1 MDQAQEQRVQ
11 AIGRQLQELSEQHQQ
26 SNRGWLN
33 KLMAHT
39 IADEDFRIQALRF
52 VDVLPSLENDTAL
65 AQHLQEH
72 FGHLE
77 LPLLAEWGIKQAD
90 TLWAVRI
97 ASPTV
102 RYTLRGLARHFMGGS
117 NSTQAL
123 VTVKKLRNKEM
134 NFTLDLLGEAT
145 ISNAESDHYQRDY
158 QKLIQQMSPAVAE
171 WKPQTLLD
179 NSHQRSSPR
188 LNLSLKLSSLYSQ
201 INSAD
206 PVGSVRAIG
215 QRLRPVLRDARKA
228 GVFINLDMEQ
238 YEFKHIVLQSFYQI
252 MMEDEFRDWPD
263 VGIAIQAYLK
273 DTVEDLQQLID
284 WVKRRGTPIT
294 VRLVRGAYWDYE
306 TVIASQNNWDCPVWQ
321 NKTDTDASYEQC
333 LNLLFKHHPDIETA
347 VASHNYRS
355 IAYAITL
362 SESYNIKPLQFEF
375 QMLYGMADN
384 LKSTL
389 VDMGFRLR
397 VYVPYGETLPGM
409 SYLVRRLLENSSG
422 QSMLDFGLSETEQT
436 INFSPPIKHIES
448 NDKPKK
454 RDHFFNIPTL
464 RFTATRER
472 KQFAQTLSELP
483 NTFDNHYPLII
494 HGEAVQGNDEIL
506 SYNPAQPD
514 QIVGTVSTANQ
525 SQADDALN
533 AAIEA
538 SKHWHRRPIVER
550 AGYLKDIATRLQ
562 QQRMTFAAWQVYEA
576 GKNWREAD
584 ADVCEAIDF
593 LNYYA
598 EQAVKLE
605 QNQINE
611 MNGEYNQCYH
621 RGKGIS
627 LVIPPWN
634 FPLAI
639 LTGMLSA
646 TIVSGNTA
654 ILKPSSLTPVI
665 AANFM
670 QLIMDSGL
678 PPGVVNFLPGSGQ
691 EIGEYLALKPEINLI
706 AFTGSQQVG
715 TRLIELGS
723 KLQPGQTHIKHV
735 IAEMGGK
742 NTLIIDQDADLDDAI
757 LGTLHSA
764 FGFQGQ
770 KCSAASRVIVV
781 GKIYSRFIERLIA
794 ATKSLAIGNPVNPG
808 HFMGPVIDH
817 ISQQRILDTIQN
829 SKQAGEL
836 LLFDQGS
843 IPREGYYIP
852 PTIFTRVDP
861 YSALAQEEIFGP
873 VLAIIPVDDFEQ
885 AIDIANNT
893 HYALTGGLYSR
904 QPSHLQLARETFQV
918 GNLYL
923 NRKITG
929 ALVSRQPFG
938 GFKMSGVGSK
948 AGGKDYLLQFMDTV
962 CVTENTIRR
971 GFAPKVNKEL

>member
-1 MDQAQEQRVQ
+1 MDQAQEQRIQ
-11 AIGRQLQELSEQHQQ
+11 AIGRQLQELAAQQHQ
-26 SNRGWLN
+26 SGRGWLN
-33 KLMAHT
+33 TLMAHT
-39 IADEDFRIQALRF
+39 ISDENFRVQALRF
-52 VDVLPSLENDTAL
+52 IDVLPTLENDTVL
-65 AQHLQEH
+65 AQHLQEY

-117 NSTQAL
+117 NSDQAL

-145 ISNAESDHYQRDY
+145 ISNTESDHYQRDY

-171 WKPQTLLD
+171 WKHQSLLD
-179 NSHQRSSPR
+179 DSHQRSSPR
-188 LNLSLKLSSLYSQ
+188 LNLSIKLSSLYSQ
-201 INSAD
+201 IESAD
-206 PVGSVRAIG
+206 PVGSVRAIS
-215 QRLRPVLRDARKA
+215 QRLRPVLRDARKS

-238 YEFKHIVLQSFYQI
+238 YEFKHIVLQCFYQI

-263 VGIAIQAYLK
+263 VGIAMQAYLK
-273 DTVEDLQQLID
+273 DTEEDLQQLIN

-321 NKTDTDASYEQC
+321 TKTDTDASYEQC
-333 LNLLFKHHPDIETA
+333 LNLLFKHYPDIETA

-362 SESYNIKPLQFEF
+362 AEIYNMKPQQFEF

-384 LKSTL
+384 LKNAL
-389 VDMGFRLR
+389 VEMGFRLR

-422 QSMLDFGLSETEQT
+422 QSMLDYGLLETEQT
-436 INFSPPIKHIES
+436 INFAPPIKQIE
-448 NDKPKK
+448 NNNEPKK
-454 RDHFFNIPTL
+454 SSRFFNTPVL
-464 RFTATRER
+464 RFTAAKQG
-472 KQFAQTLSELP
+472 KQFAQNLSELP
-483 NTFDNHYPLII
+483 NTFNNHYPLII
-494 HGEAVQGNDEIL
+494 NGIAVQGHDEIP

-514 QIVGTVSTANQ
+514 QTVGTVSAASQ

-538 SKHWHRRPIVER
+538 SRHWCSRPVVER
-550 AGYLKDIATRLQ
+550 AAYLKDIASRLQ
-562 QQRMTFAAWQVYEA
+562 QQRMIFAAWQVYEA

-598 EQAVKLE
+598 EQAVRLE
-605 QNQINE
+605 QNLVNE
-611 MNGEYNQCYH
+611 MNGEHNQCYY
-621 RGKGIS
+621 RGKGVG

-639 LTGMLSA
+639 LTGMLAA

-654 ILKPSSLTPVI
+654 ILKPSSLTPAI

-678 PPGVVNFLPGSGQ
+678 PSGVVNFLPGSGRN
-691 EIGEYLALKPEINLI
+691 IGEYLALKPEINLI

-715 TRLIELGS
+715 TRLIELGA
-723 KLQPGQTHIKHV
+723 KLQPGQSHIKHV

-742 NTLIIDQDADLDDAI
+742 NTIIIDQDADLDEAI

-794 ATKSLAIGNPVNPG
+794 ATKSLTIGNPVNPG
-808 HFMGPVIDH
+808 HFMGPVIDE
-817 ISQQRILDTIQN
+817 ISRQRILDTIQYG
-829 SKQAGEL
+829 KQAGEL
-836 LLFDQGS
+836 LLFDQGAL
-843 IPREGYYIP
+843 PDEGFYIP
-852 PTIFTRVDP
+852 PTIFTHVDP
-861 YSALAQEEIFGP
+861 YSPLAQEEIFGP
-873 VLAIIPVDDFEQ
+873 VLAIIPADDFEQ
-885 AIDIANNT
+885 AIEIANNT
-893 HYALTGGLYSR
+893 RYALTGGLYSR
-904 QPSHLQLARETFQV
+904 QPSHLQLARDTFQV

-948 AGGKDYLLQFMDTV
+948 AGGMDYLLQFMNTV
-962 CVTENTIRR
+962 CVTENTLRR
-971 GFAPKVNKEL
+971 GFAPKVNK